1 MSSISFVCL
10 TGDFCDYIVTITI
23 AAAGSNAS
31 TDLGVEI
38 IMPENNTIVMQMSK
52 PQITYVG
59 GNFVNSQ
66 NLYNPAITM
75 TSQQNSSQVKG
86 QSKSVNGLRLYC
98 SSTMLASILELL

>member
-1 MSSISFVCL
+1 MSSISFVCP
-10 TGDFCDYIVTITI
+10 TGDFCEYIVTITI
-23 AAAGSNAS
+23 AAGSNTS

-75 TSQQNSSQVKG
+75 TSQQNSSQVKR
-86 QSKSVNGLRLYC
+86 QNKSGNDLRLYC
-98 SSTMLASILELL
+98 SSIMLVSISELL